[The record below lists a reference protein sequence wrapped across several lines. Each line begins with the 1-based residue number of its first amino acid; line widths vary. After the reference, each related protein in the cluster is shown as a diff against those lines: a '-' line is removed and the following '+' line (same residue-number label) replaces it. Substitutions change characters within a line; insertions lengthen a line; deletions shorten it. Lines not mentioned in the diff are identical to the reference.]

1 MPAKKPI
8 NENIHYLHGQIDGLA
23 QLVLALASCTVDMD
37 EFRDEGL
44 KRLETLEGALLAEA
58 TPEDRLTGLA
68 HIRTWF
74 DAAT

>member
-44 KRLETLEGALLAEA
+44 KRLET
-58 TPEDRLTGLA
+58 
-68 HIRTWF
+68 
-74 DAAT
+74 